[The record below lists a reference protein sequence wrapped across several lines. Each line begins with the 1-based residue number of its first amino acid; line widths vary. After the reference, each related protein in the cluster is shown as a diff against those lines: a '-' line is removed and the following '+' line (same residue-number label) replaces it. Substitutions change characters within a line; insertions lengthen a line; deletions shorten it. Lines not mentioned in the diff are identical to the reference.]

1 MLFVL
6 PFVIV
11 TSAIVSR
18 CWCFDFDAVISDL
31 LDVTIFSFVNQR
43 A

>member
-1 MLFVL
+1 VL

-31 LDVTIFSFVNQR
+31 
-43 A
+43 